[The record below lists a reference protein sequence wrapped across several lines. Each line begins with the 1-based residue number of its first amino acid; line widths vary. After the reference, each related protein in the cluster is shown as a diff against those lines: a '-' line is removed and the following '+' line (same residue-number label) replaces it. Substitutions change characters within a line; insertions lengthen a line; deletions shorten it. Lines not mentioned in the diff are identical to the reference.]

1 MRILHDV
8 FPAHVG
14 LCAPNVLDDVHKLRS
29 YPTLPET
36 YYVATARVIITDT
49 NITIA
54 ADAPEGPQI
63 IFNERYTFFEKSTS
77 PTSETDSYVITESG
91 KMVAYKKDTNCGC
104 GSRLRS
110 WNPYRTLQSNRDPI
124 A

>member
-1 MRILHDV
+1 MQILHDV
-8 FPAHVG
+8 FPAHVS
-14 LCAPNVLDDVHKLRS
+14 LVPANAITDVHTLVS
-29 YPTLPET
+29 YPNSLGS
-36 YYVATARVIITDT
+36 YYIQTARVIVTDT

-63 IFNERYTFFEKSTS
+63 VFNERYTFFEKAAT
-77 PTSETDSYVITESG
+77 PETDSYVITESG
-91 KMVAYKKDTNCGC
+91 KMLAYKKDVNCGC

-110 WNPYRTLQSNRDPI
+110 WNPYKTLTSNRDPI

>member
-1 MRILHDV
+1 MKIIHDV
-8 FPAHVG
+8 FPAHVA
-14 LCAPNVLDDVHKLRS
+14 LAAPNMFPDVHQITS
-29 YPTLPET
+29 YPNPQGT
-36 YYVATARVIITDT
+36 YYVQTARVIVTTT

-54 ADAPEGPQI
+54 ADSPEGPQI
-63 IFNERYTFFEKSTS
+63 IFNERYTLFEKSTS
-77 PTSETDSYVITESG
+77 PTGETDSYVVTESG
-91 KMVAYKKDTNCGC
+91 KMIVYKKDVNCGC

>member
-1 MRILHDV
+1 MQILHDV
-8 FPAHVG
+8 FPAHVA
-14 LCAPNVLDDVHKLRS
+14 LAASNTFTDVHQLIS
-29 YPTLPET
+29 YPNNVGT
-36 YYVATARVIITDT
+36 YYIQTARVIVTDT

-63 IFNERYTFFEKSTS
+63 VFNERYTSFEKSTN
-77 PTSETDSYVITESG
+77 PETDSYVITESG
-91 KMVAYKKDTNCGC
+91 KMLAYKKDVNCGC

-110 WNPYRTLQSNRDPI
+110 WNPYKTLTSNRDPI

>member
-1 MRILHDV
+1 MQIIHDV
-8 FPAHVG
+8 FPAHVS
-14 LCAPNVLDDVHKLRS
+14 LAAANVFTDVHQLIS
-29 YPTLPET
+29 YPNNPGT
-36 YYVATARVIITDT
+36 YYIQTSRVIITDT

-63 IFNERYTFFEKSTS
+63 VFNERYTSFEKSTS
-77 PTSETDSYVITESG
+77 PDADSYVITESG
-91 KMVAYKKDTNCGC
+91 KMLAYKKDVNCGC

-110 WNPYRTLQSNRDPI
+110 WNPYKTLQSNRDPI

>member
-1 MRILHDV
+1 MRVLHDV

-29 YPTLPET
+29 NPTLPGT
-36 YYVATARVIITDT
+36 YYVGTARVVVTDT

-54 ADAPEGPQI
+54 ADSAEGPQI
-63 IFNERYTFFEKSTS
+63 IFNERYTFFEKSEN
-77 PTSETDSYVITESG
+77 PETDSYVITESG

>member
-1 MRILHDV
+1 MQILHDV
-8 FPAHVG
+8 FPAHVA
-14 LCAPNVLDDVHKLRS
+14 LAASNTFTDVHQLIS
-29 YPTLPET
+29 YPNNVGT
-36 YYVATARVIITDT
+36 YYIQTARVIVTDT

-63 IFNERYTFFEKSTS
+63 VFNERYTFFEKAAT
-77 PTSETDSYVITESG
+77 PETDSYVITESG
-91 KMVAYKKDTNCGC
+91 KMLAYKKDVNCGC

-110 WNPYRTLQSNRDPI
+110 WNPYKTLTSNRDPI